1 MALRTA
7 GATIDGI
14 AATLGLSIGTVHR
27 WIHSD
32 GFPERA
38 KQQRRTDGVADA
50 IRRQWAAGCQNASAL
65 WRMLRADGFTGSRRT
80 VQREIE
86 RLGLVRDVRSRS
98 RASSTRVSAAAARP
112 PSPRHL
118 AWLFGRPE
126 TIATPED
133 QRFLAALCARC
144 PELMTVRTLAQ
155 DFVQLVVTRNHAVYD
170 AWLVAASESPL
181 RRFARGLRSDDA
193 AVRAALSTPWSN
205 GPTEGHINRLKLLKR
220 TMYGRASLDLL
231 RHRVLGVA

>member
-7 GATIDGI
+7 GVTIGAI
-14 AATLGLSIGTVHR
+14 AGTLGLSIGTVHR

-38 KQQRRTDGVADA
+38 KHRCRTDSVVDA
-50 IRRQWAAGCQNASAL
+50 IRRHWAAGCQNASVL
-65 WRMLRADGFTGSRRT
+65 WRMLRADVFTGSRRT
-80 VQREIE
+80 VQREIK
-86 RLGLVRDVRSRS
+86 RLGLVRDVVSRS
-98 RASSTRVSAAAARP
+98 RASSMDESSAVRL

-118 AWLFGRPE
+118 AWLFGRAE

-133 QRFLAALCARC
+133 RRFLDALCARC
-144 PELMTVRTLAQ
+144 PELMIARTLAQ
-155 DFVQLVVTRNHAVYD
+155 DFVQMVITRNHAAYD
-170 AWLVAASESPL
+170 AWLTAASESAL
-181 RRFARGLRSDDA
+181 RRFARGLRLDNA